1 MEQARYKMKN
11 ASKLSEE
18 ELEQQKVNILA
29 PTLEN
34 SSKEDLLYH
43 LVKIYS
49 IATADVNRLSDGEV
63 IDMIHNYLNGIEIE
77 KIIDRD

>member
-1 MEQARYKMKN
+1 MEKARYKMKN

-29 PTLEN
+29 PSLEN
-34 SSKEDLLYH
+34 SSKEDLLFH

-49 IATADVNRLSDGEV
+49 AITADIDILSDCDV
-63 IDMIHNYLNGIEIE
+63 IDIIHNYFNGIGIE

>member
-18 ELEQQKVNILA
+18 EVKQQVINILA
-29 PTLEN
+29 PKLN
-34 SSKEDLLYH
+34 KSSSEDLLFH

-49 IATADVNRLSDGEV
+49 LVMAIGQEA
-63 IDMIHNYLNGIEIE
+63 H
-77 KIIDRD
+77 K

>member
-1 MEQARYKMKN
+1 MEKARYKMKN
-11 ASKLSEE
+11 ASKLSENE
-18 ELEQQKVNILA
+18 IKNQIIDILA
-29 PTLEN
+29 PSLEN
-34 SSKEDLLYH
+34 SSKEDLLFH

-49 IATADVNRLSDGEV
+49 IVTADVNRLSDGEV

>member
-1 MEQARYKMKN
+1 MEKARYKMKN

-34 SSKEDLLYH
+34 SSKEDLLFH

-49 IATADVNRLSDGEV
+49 IVTADVNRLSDGEV
-63 IDMIHNYLNGIEIE
+63 IDMIHNYLNETGIE

>member
-1 MEQARYKMKN
+1 MEKARYKMKN

-34 SSKEDLLYH
+34 SSKEDLLFH

-49 IATADVNRLSDGEV
+49 AITADIDILSDGDV
-63 IDMIHNYLNGIEIE
+63 IDIIHNYLNGIGIE

>member
-1 MEQARYKMKN
+1 MVQARYKMKN

-29 PTLEN
+29 PNLEN
-34 SSKEDLLYH
+34 SSKEDLLFH

-49 IATADVNRLSDGEV
+49 VVTANVDRLSDGEV
-63 IDMIHNYLNGIEIE
+63 IDMIHNYFNGIEIE

>member
-49 IATADVNRLSDGEV
+49 ILTADVNRLSDGEV

>member
-1 MEQARYKMKN
+1 MEKARYKMKN

-34 SSKEDLLYH
+34 SSKEDLLFH

>member
-1 MEQARYKMKN
+1 MEKARYKMKN

-49 IATADVNRLSDGEV
+49 IVTADVNRLSDGEV
-63 IDMIHNYLNGIEIE
+63 IDMIHNYLNGIKIE

>member
-1 MEQARYKMKN
+1 MNKARYKMKN

-18 ELEQQKVNILA
+18 EIKNQIIDILA
-29 PTLEN
+29 PSLEN
-34 SSKEDLLYH
+34 SSKEDLLFH

-49 IATADVNRLSDGEV
+49 IVTADVNRLSDGEV
-63 IDMIHNYLNGIEIE
+63 IDMIHNYLNATGIE

>member
-1 MEQARYKMKN
+1 MEKARYKMKN

-34 SSKEDLLYH
+34 SSKEDLLFH

-49 IATADVNRLSDGEV
+49 IITADVNRLSDGEV
-63 IDMIHNYLNGIEIE
+63 IDMIHNYLNEKKKK

>member
-29 PTLEN
+29 PALEN

-63 IDMIHNYLNGIEIE
+63 VDMIHNYLNGIGIE

>member
-1 MEQARYKMKN
+1 MEKARYKMKN

-34 SSKEDLLYH
+34 SSKEDLLFH

-49 IATADVNRLSDGEV
+49 IVTADVNRLSDGEV

>member
-18 ELEQQKVNILA
+18 EVKQQVIDILA
-29 PTLEN
+29 PSLEN
-34 SSKEDLLYH
+34 SSKEDLLFH

-49 IATADVNRLSDGEV
+49 AITADVDRLSDGDV
-63 IDMIHNYLNGIEIE
+63 IDMIHNYLNRIGIE

>member
-11 ASKLSEE
+11 ASKLSENE
-18 ELEQQKVNILA
+18 IKNQIIDILA
-29 PTLEN
+29 PSLEN
-34 SSKEDLLYH
+34 SSKEDLLFH

-63 IDMIHNYLNGIEIE
+63 VDMIHNYLNGIGIE

>member
-1 MEQARYKMKN
+1 MEKAIYKMKN

-34 SSKEDLLYH
+34 SSKEDLLFH

>member
-1 MEQARYKMKN
+1 MEKARYKMKN

-29 PTLEN
+29 PSLEN
-34 SSKEDLLYH
+34 SSKEDLLFH

-49 IATADVNRLSDGEV
+49 IVTADVNRLSDGEV
-63 IDMIHNYLNGIEIE
+63 IDMIHNYLNATGIE

>member
-1 MEQARYKMKN
+1 MDQARYKMKN

-29 PTLEN
+29 PSLEN
-34 SSKEDLLYH
+34 SSKEDLLFH

-49 IATADVNRLSDGEV
+49 IITADVNRLSDGEV
-63 IDMIHNYLNGIEIE
+63 IDMIHNYLNETGIE

>member
-1 MEQARYKMKN
+1 MDQARYKMKN

-18 ELEQQKVNILA
+18 ELEQQKLNILA
-29 PTLEN
+29 PSLEN
-34 SSKEDLLYH
+34 SSKEDLLFH

-49 IATADVNRLSDGEV
+49 AITADIDILSDGDV
-63 IDMIHNYLNGIEIE
+63 IDIIHNYLNGIGIE

>member
-1 MEQARYKMKN
+1 MDKARYKMKN

-34 SSKEDLLYH
+34 SSKEDLLFH

-49 IATADVNRLSDGEV
+49 IITADVNRLSDGEV

>member
-11 ASKLSEE
+11 ASKLSENE
-18 ELEQQKVNILA
+18 IKNQIIDILA
-29 PTLEN
+29 PSLEN
-34 SSKEDLLYH
+34 SSKEDLLFH

-49 IATADVNRLSDGEV
+49 AITADGDYLFDCEV
-63 IDMIHNYLNGIEIE
+63 IYMIHSYLNGIGIE

>member
-18 ELEQQKVNILA
+18 EVKQQVINILA
-29 PTLEN
+29 PKLN
-34 SSKEDLLYH
+34 KSSGEDLLFH

-49 IATADVNRLSDGEV
+49 AITADVDRLSDGDV
-63 IDMIHNYLNGIEIE
+63 IDMIHNYLNGIGIE

>member
-1 MEQARYKMKN
+1 MEKARYKMKN

-34 SSKEDLLYH
+34 SSKEDLLFH

-49 IATADVNRLSDGEV
+49 IATADVNRLSDGDV
-63 IDMIHNYLNGIEIE
+63 IDMIHNYLNGIGIE

>member
-11 ASKLSEE
+11 ASKLSENE
-18 ELEQQKVNILA
+18 IKNQTIDIFA
-29 PTLEN
+29 PSLEN
-34 SSKEDLLYH
+34 SSEEDLLFH

-49 IATADVNRLSDGEV
+49 AVTANIDVLSDGDV
-63 IDMIHNYLNGIEIE
+63 IDIIHNYFNEIGIE

>member
-1 MEQARYKMKN
+1 MEKARYKMKN

-34 SSKEDLLYH
+34 SSKEDLLFH

-49 IATADVNRLSDGEV
+49 IVTADVNRLSDGEV
-63 IDMIHNYLNGIEIE
+63 IDMIHNYLNETGIE
-77 KIIDRD
+77 KITDRD

>member
-1 MEQARYKMKN
+1 MVQARYKMKN

-29 PTLEN
+29 PNLEN
-34 SSKEDLLYH
+34 SSKEDLLFH

-49 IATADVNRLSDGEV
+49 VVTANVDRLSDGEV
-63 IDMIHNYLNGIEIE
+63 IDMIHNYFNEIGIE

>member
-1 MEQARYKMKN
+1 MEKARYKMKN

-34 SSKEDLLYH
+34 SSKEDLLFH

-49 IATADVNRLSDGEV
+49 IITADVNRLSDGEV

>member
-1 MEQARYKMKN
+1 MEKARYKMKN

-29 PTLEN
+29 PSLEN
-34 SSKEDLLYH
+34 SSKEDLLFH

-49 IATADVNRLSDGEV
+49 IITADVNRLSDGEV
-63 IDMIHNYLNGIEIE
+63 IDMIHNYLNGIGIE

>member
-18 ELEQQKVNILA
+18 EIKNKIIDILA
-29 PTLEN
+29 PALEN
-34 SSKEDLLYH
+34 SSKEDLLFH

-49 IATADVNRLSDGEV
+49 AITADVNRLSDGEV
-63 IDMIHNYLNGIEIE
+63 VDMIHNYLNGIGIE